1 MLQRPW
7 VSRELE
13 KRRGGLEPALVH
25 SSTQTGALA
34 LAALKA
40 CKGEPVY
47 CVLEIRTGHSAL
59 ENRACLW
66 ALPFSLEVHASP
78 SAKHRCPVLSLGH
91 RQSGLRLNR
100 GQANTEY

>member
-13 KRRGGLEPALVH
+13 ERREGLEPALVH
-25 SSTQTGALA
+25 SSIQTAVLA

-40 CKGEPVY
+40 CKGDPVC

-59 ENRACLW
+59 ENRVWLW

-78 SAKHRCPVLSLGH
+78 FAKHHHPVPSLGH

-100 GQANTEY
+100 GQAE